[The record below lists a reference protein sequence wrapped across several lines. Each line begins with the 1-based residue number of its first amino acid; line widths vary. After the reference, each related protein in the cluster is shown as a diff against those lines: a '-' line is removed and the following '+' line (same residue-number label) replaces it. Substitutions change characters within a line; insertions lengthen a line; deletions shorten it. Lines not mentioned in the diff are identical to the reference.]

1 MHSLSNKI
9 IETLTKNPRKLAR
22 ELAVELNISSRDINQ
37 MLYKMDGVV
46 QDEDFRWSLSGKN
59 MNNKNQ
65 TDYNLIDD
73 IELTED
79 EDQKNEISEPNISL
93 NSESENYSE
102 NSEKNDT
109 SKKFAFDSLDSI
121 RKRLLDL
128 TGRNS
133 LLNFKHPK
141 TSCIRLID
149 ELPDQIYE
157 VLQQGTKFT
166 FIPVAEPT
174 ERELIDTGYI
184 KINPQTNQLITSE
197 YPSAEQWAKHLKLS
211 TSYDLPE
218 VSFNNLELKH
228 QDTNLQTLFYAPE
241 LEARLRKIRAS
252 AESSIEESGANILY
266 LSLGYLEW
274 YENRESD
281 VSRLSPLFTLPV
293 QLERTDLDK
302 RAGAYRYTIQ
312 LKDDNLITNI
322 TLKEKLANDFGLI
335 LPLIDDETTPESYFE
350 QIKATILKHQPRW
363 KVRRQASLVLLN
375 FAKQAMYEDLDP
387 ESWPEHSNIEEHP
400 LIQLFFASQGEAESG
415 DSFTYEPEHALDE
428 INDVHEQYPL
438 IYDADSSQ
446 HSAIVDVVNGKSL
459 VIEGP
464 PGSGKSQTITNIIA
478 ACIANGQK
486 VLFVA
491 EKMAALNVVK
501 NRLDR
506 ADLGDFCLELHSHK
520 TNKQKILSDLNS
532 RLSKQPNYISPQGIE
547 ADIERYEDLK
557 SKLNKYVLKI
567 NSSWASTGLT
577 IHQILQKATRL
588 REEYSLNPENLKIDG
603 LNGENLTA
611 LRQNELADY
620 AHMLGSIY
628 SQVSEQAK
636 DGQIKNHYWYGVEA
650 VGLTSVQIEQLIL
663 SLKEWSKS
671 LSNLEYTWS
680 QTLHL
685 LELENN
691 ITNSLAEI
699 NQYVVTGLSLPSLIG
714 GEQLDKLEIIL
725 EKNHAINEWLETY
738 EKLHSKLK
746 IFQTVIVDEAL
757 VAKSVPFTIFEIL
770 KALKTSAAPNSH
782 TLEMLADDK
791 HNASELLEL
800 SNKVEVRF
808 KQIVPNAPL
817 DLKGLFFNSYNS
829 LSEVLILIKQIQK
842 LPSSLW
848 RHRDAI
854 FDNSDL
860 DSLIEVLAHRL
871 KDITPIHSKLKDE
884 VSLDKLPNVET
895 LKNYQSTLDNA
906 GFFKWLSS
914 DWRQTRNSVLSLS
927 KKTKPNK
934 KQFINLLPEVI
945 TYAEQIDTLLTINN
959 KNPILGSQFQG
970 VDTPIQQI
978 EELRSWYKSVR
989 EEYGIGF
996 GERVKIGNAILS
1008 LEREFAMALSDE
1020 ANKGLLPNIEL
1031 LLSRLEY
1038 FQKNYSNHSINKHRN
1053 QLLAGNEGEL
1063 SKFTLG
1069 LTKFLDNLSA
1079 IFKDKRL
1086 TLTNVES
1093 YGNEIQQLQQ
1103 ESDNWY
1109 GSELN
1114 KLIQPLGDSLQILP
1128 NSHSSIHLAVAK
1140 NTVQISKIVSQSRH
1154 VKNSLLN
1161 NPSEFKYQQILKD
1174 VVLLQAELVVETNKR
1189 ETFIKQSSLNFDNWI
1204 AAIDDSIVNIVARN
1218 ESALN
1223 HISWLNTWLEY
1234 IQLKNR
1240 LYAEGFKNFIGV
1252 LEASQMK
1259 SQDLQDIVNLVI
1271 NYQLANE
1278 IFTKHSDLANFTGLE
1293 QTAIQQRFKEYDAKI
1308 LRLQRQKVAFKASR
1322 QKPSIGVASGRV
1334 SEYTEVSLIKQEI
1347 GKKIRHIAVRS
1358 LLKRAGNA
1366 IQTLKPCFMMSPM
1379 SVAQYLEPGRFKF
1392 DLVVMDEASQ
1402 IRPEDALG
1410 AIARGVKLVVVGDPK
1425 QLPPTSFFNKV
1436 LDEDPE
1442 EEIVGLQD
1450 SESILESVMPMFINR
1465 RLRWHYRS
1473 KHESLI
1479 AFSNKHFYDS
1489 DLVIFPSPF
1498 KSSPEFGVKQHYV
1511 PRGRFAN
1518 GRNVEEAQEVVRIA
1532 AIHLIN
1538 NPHESLGIVAMN
1550 AAQRDEIEKQ
1560 LDQLAKDFPE
1570 LLKAYEI
1577 NKSSEDP
1584 LFIKNLEN
1592 VQGDERDIIYISMT
1606 YGPEQIGG
1614 RTMQRFGPINSDV
1627 GWRRLN
1633 VLFTRS
1639 KKRMHIFNSMSSGDI
1654 LLSGTSSKG
1663 VKSLKAFLEYT
1674 ETGHLHQTIST
1685 GKASDSDFELAV
1697 IQILEKNGYECE
1709 PQLGTA
1715 GYFLDIAVRDP
1726 GKPGKFLM
1734 GIECDGATYHSA
1746 KSARDR
1752 DYLRQEILESL
1763 GWKIRR
1769 IWSTD
1774 WFKHPQAQI
1783 QPILNEL
1790 EKLRTPI
1797 LEEQVVIED
1806 AFKDTDF
1813 EHVAEIVNSHVES
1826 EKVSSNANIT
1836 IRDRLLA
1843 FDRDVIRSEFP
1854 KTEGSKRLLREE
1866 MLDVLLEHLPT
1877 SKAEFQEFVPSYLR
1891 TGTITYEAKFL
1902 DDVLSII
1909 ADYA

>member
-1 MHSLSNKI
+1 MNSLPSKI
-9 IETLTKNPRKLAR
+9 IDTLARNPRQLAR
-22 ELAVELNISSRDINQ
+22 ELAVELNISRKDINQ
-37 MLYKMDGVV
+37 MLYKMDEVV
-46 QDEDFRWSLSGKN
+46 QDEEFRWSLSGQN
-59 MNNKNQ
+59 MNNENKTDNNLIGEIEIVKDNHQKNQ
-65 TDYNLIDD
+65 TSG
-73 IELTED
+73 ED
-79 EDQKNEISEPNISL
+79 LSL
-93 NSESENYSE
+93 DEEAENYSQ
-102 NSEKNDT
+102 NSENKES

-166 FIPVAEPT
+166 FIPVVEPT

-184 KINPQTNQLITSE
+184 KINPQTNQRITSE

-281 VSRLSPLFTLPV
+281 VARLSPLFTLPV

-322 TLKEKLANDFGLI
+322 TLREKLANDFGLI

-387 ESWPEHSNIEEHP
+387 DNWPENSNIEEHP
-400 LIQLFFASQGEAESG
+400 LIQMFFASQGEAGSG
-415 DSFTYEPEHALDE
+415 ESFTYEPEHALDE

-446 HSAIVDVVNGKSL
+446 HSAIVDVVSGKSL

-532 RLSKQPNYISPQGIE
+532 RLSKQPSYISPQGIE

-567 NSSWASTGLT
+567 NSSWARTGLT

-603 LNGENLTA
+603 LSGENLTA

-636 DGQIKNHYWYGVEA
+636 EGQIKNHYWYGVEA
-650 VGLTSVQIEQLIL
+650 VGLTSVQIEELIL

-671 LSNLEYTWS
+671 LSKLEYTWS
-680 QTLHL
+680 QSLHL

-691 ITNSLAEI
+691 GTNSLAEI
-699 NQYVVTGLSLPSLIG
+699 NQYVVTGLNLPSLIG
-714 GEQLDKLEIIL
+714 GEQLDKLEEIL
-725 EKNHAINEWLETY
+725 QKNSLINEWLERY
-738 EKLHSKLK
+738 EKLHSKIRTL
-746 IFQTVIVDEAL
+746 QTVIFDEAL
-757 VAKSVPFTIFEIL
+757 VSKSIPLTLFEIL
-770 KALKTSAAPNSH
+770 KVLKTSAVPSSL
-782 TLEMLADDK
+782 TLGMLADDK
-791 HNASELLEL
+791 DDADELLDV
-800 SNKVEVRF
+800 SNKIEESF
-808 KQIVPNAPL
+808 KLIAPNAPL
-817 DLKGLFFNSYNS
+817 EFKGLFFNSFNS

-848 RHRDAI
+848 RHRDTI

-871 KDITPIHSKLKDE
+871 KDISPIHIKLKDE
-884 VSLDKLPNVET
+884 VSLEKLPNVET
-895 LKNYQSTLDNA
+895 LKNYQSTLGNA

-945 TYAEQIDTLLTINN
+945 SYAEQIDALLTINN

-1008 LEREFAMALSDE
+1008 LDREFAMALLDE
-1020 ANKGLLPNIEL
+1020 ANKSLLPNIEL
-1031 LLSRLEY
+1031 LLSGLG
-1038 FQKNYSNHSINKHRN
+1038 FLQKNYSNHSINKHRN
-1053 QLLAGNEGEL
+1053 QLLAGNDGEL
-1063 SKFTLG
+1063 NKFVLG
-1069 LTKFLDNLSA
+1069 ITKILDNLSTA
-1079 IFKDKRL
+1079 FKDKNL
-1086 TLTNVES
+1086 TLENVES
-1093 YGNEIQQLQQ
+1093 YGNEIQLLQQ
-1103 ESDNWY
+1103 ESVEWSSN
-1109 GSELN
+1109 ELN
-1114 KLIQPLGDSLQILP
+1114 ILIKPLGDNLQVSP
-1128 NSHSSIHLAVAK
+1128 NCQSSNHLAVAK
-1140 NTVQISKIVSQSRH
+1140 NTVEISKIVSQSKY
-1154 VKNSLLN
+1154 VKNALLI

-1174 VVLLQAELVVETNKR
+1174 TVSLQAELAEDVVKR
-1189 ETFIKQSSLNFDNWI
+1189 DLFTKHSNLNFENWL
-1204 AAIDDSIVNIVARN
+1204 AAVDDSIINIVARN
-1218 ESALN
+1218 ELALN

-1240 LYAEGFKNFIGV
+1240 LYAQGFKNFIGV

-1322 QKPSIGVASGRV
+1322 QRPAIGVATGKV
-1334 SEYTEVSLIKQEI
+1334 SDYSEVSLIKHEST
-1347 GKKIRHIAVRS
+1347 KKSRHIAVRS

-1366 IQTLKPCFMMSPM
+1366 MQTLKPCFMMSPM

-1425 QLPPTSFFNKV
+1425 QLPPTNFFNKA

-1450 SESILESVMPMFINR
+1450 SESILESVMPMFTNR

-1498 KSSPEFGVKQHYV
+1498 KSSPEFGVKQHFI
-1511 PRGRFAN
+1511 PRGRFAA
-1518 GRNVEEAQEVVRIA
+1518 GRNVEEAQEVVRVA
-1532 AIHLIN
+1532 ATHLIN
-1538 NPHESLGIVAMN
+1538 NPYESLGIVAMN

-1577 NKSSEDP
+1577 NQSSEEP
-1584 LFIKNLEN
+1584 IFIKNLEN

-1654 LLSGTSSKG
+1654 LLTGTSSKG

-1674 ETGHLHQTIST
+1674 ETGHLHQALST
-1685 GKASDSDFELAV
+1685 GKASDSDFEIAV

-1752 DYLRQEILESL
+1752 DHLRQEVLESL

-1790 EKLRTPI
+1790 EKLKTPVLQEPEFI
-1797 LEEQVVIED
+1797 DDGLNEI
-1806 AFKDTDF
+1806 DF
-1813 EHVAEIVNSHVES
+1813 ELVEEAVNSFS
-1826 EKVSSNANIT
+1826 EDEQISSMGAIG
-1836 IRDRLLA
+1836 IKDRLLS

-1854 KTEGSKRLLREE
+1854 KTEESKRLLREE
-1866 MLDVLLEHLPT
+1866 MLNALLEHLPT

-1902 DDVLSII
+1902 DDVLTII
-1909 ADYA
+1909 SDYA